1 MPAFCSRIASLCFT
15 VIIVS
20 VLFPAVAVAQETGP
34 ATRAQPHTPSIEVMV
49 LGTFHF
55 TQGPDYNDVTAPEQ
69 QAEIRAVIDSLSAF
83 RPTKLALE
91 WTRTEAARFDS
102 LYAAYR
108 AGQHELT
115 PNERQQLGFRL
126 ADRFDHDAVYP
137 IDYKKPWGMQAVT
150 DYAKQHE
157 PWFLD
162 YAQQWRNAMSRD
174 GDSLHH
180 HASIGAI
187 LRWHNQP
194 ETLDRIQAIRMRT
207 LEVGADSTHIGV
219 QPVASVY
226 TRNLRIF
233 ANLTDIAEPGDRILL
248 IFGTGHA
255 YFFREFVRD
264 HPHMT
269 LVNPLDYL

>member
-1 MPAFCSRIASLCFT
+1 
-15 VIIVS
+15 
-20 VLFPAVAVAQETGP
+20 
-34 ATRAQPHTPSIEVMV
+34 MV

-55 TQGPDYNDVTAPEQ
+55 TQAPDFNDVTAPEQ
-69 QAEIRAVIDSLSAF
+69 QAEIQAVVDSLSVF
-83 RPTKLALE
+83 HPTKLALE
-91 WTRTEAARFDS
+91 WSRAEAARFDS

-108 AGQHELT
+108 AGRHTLT

-137 IDYKKPWGMQAVT
+137 VDYKKPWGMDAVLE
-150 DYAKQHE
+150 YAKQHA
-157 PWFLD
+157 PWFPQ
-162 YAQQWRNAMSRD
+162 YAKQWRAQMTADS
-174 GDSLHH
+174 DSLHR
-180 HASIGAI
+180 HASIGEV

-194 ETLDRIQAIRMRT
+194 ETLDRIQAVRMRT
-207 LEVGADSTHIGV
+207 LEVGADSTHVGV

-233 ANLTDIAEPGDRILL
+233 ANLTTIAEPGDRILL
-248 IFGTGHA
+248 IFGAGHS

-269 LVNPLDYL
+269 LVDPLEYL